1 MYVNILYL
9 NKKLVTFSRSTVA
22 VFCAHDVRCEIEAA
36 LAFVLTE
43 PRLCT
48 PGPCAR
54 DPARSPRSQ
63 RGAQQHSRG
72 GEPGEA
78 HSRTGRLHKSRDT
91 CCDVPELPC
100 ETRLEVLHSV
110 SWLGRPHLCASGYGC
125 MHPWLR
131 VSFYVRVCLLC

>member
-1 MYVNILYL
+1 MYARPVRSRPGSLAQ
-9 NKKLVTFSRSTVA
+9 VT
-22 VFCAHDVRCEIEAA
+22 
-36 LAFVLTE
+36 
-43 PRLCT
+43 
-48 PGPCAR
+48 AR
-54 DPARSPRSQ
+54 GTA
-63 RGAQQHSRG
+63 AQQR